1 MVQELERRVEAYL
14 QGLRREVR
22 QSVSSMVRTALIAF
36 VIVAVGGGAA
46 LTVIIYAINQNP
58 TRPLAI
64 LSYVVLAIA
73 ALAIA
78 VAAAAFYLSF
88 AVVRGIER
96 AARYMLEEVAR
107 GERELAH
114 VVPGLPRL
122 PGAPGD
128 RPPSAPPGPLPRE

>member
-1 MVQELERRVEAYL
+1 MVQELERHVEAYL

-22 QSVSSMVRTALIAF
+22 HSISGMARTALIAF
-36 VIVAVGGGAA
+36 AIVILGGGAG
-46 LTVIIYAINQNP
+46 LTAIIYAINQNP
-58 TRPLAI
+58 TQPLAI
-64 LSYVVLAIA
+64 VSYVVLAVA

-78 VAAAAFYLSF
+78 VAAAGFYLSF

-114 VVPGLPRL
+114 VIPGLPAL

-128 RPPSAPPGPLPRE
+128 RRPSAPPGQLPRE